1 MQRQPPDP
9 RYRPAPEEPTW
20 RGIFAAYAVVAA
32 FPVIFF
38 VASHPLPSA
47 VVLTTAVGLV
57 AAARRTARLVR
68 CFYDCEGIA
77 FDLGGRVRITVAQ
90 TPIDDPK

>member
-1 MQRQPPDP
+1 
-9 RYRPAPEEPTW
+9 
-20 RGIFAAYAVVAA
+20 VVAA